1 MPDEAPDTFNAA
13 NVAAKGKYAPTRTIC
28 GSSEKPYLLGQ
39 IPDDPIGDDD
49 FSEEDKQV
57 LQIVVTSNQTA
68 TSIKRQPMPNQ
79 PLRSIRRW
87 IEISHP
93 NPSSNTKWART
104 QNPADGSTNW
114 QTSSLTS
121 MQQVALSELKSAK
134 PRFPKSK
141 DPVGIGSSKR
151 SCLYEAASNATKKAR
166 TAEAHKHE
174 HQFHE
179 PPD

>member
-79 PLRSIRRW
+79 PLRSIRSW

-93 NPSSNTKWART
+93 HIFPRSDRPST
-104 QNPADGSTNW
+104 P
-114 QTSSLTS
+114 SL
-121 MQQVALSELKSAK
+121 
-134 PRFPKSK
+134 
-141 DPVGIGSSKR
+141 
-151 SCLYEAASNATKKAR
+151 ASNRRK
-166 TAEAHKHE
+166 
-174 HQFHE
+174 
-179 PPD
+179 PDFACRA